1 MRGDTNK
8 DNLIVINYHIHTETS
23 GKTKTPEDILAD
35 FRRVGVQAY
44 NKAFQNED
52 LLDIVKDG
60 TISRTK
66 FIDFKNC
73 FFNSYKL

>member
-1 MRGDTNK
+1 MRGGTSK
-8 DNLIVINYHIHTETS
+8 ENLIVINYHIHTETS

-44 NKAFQNED
+44 KQAFKNED

-66 FIDFKNC
+66 FDNLKKL
-73 FFNSYKL
+73 FF

>member
-1 MRGDTNK
+1 MKGTSK
-8 DNLIVINYHIHTETS
+8 ENLIVINYHIHTETS
-23 GKTKTPEDILAD
+23 GKTKTPEDIFAD

-44 NKAFQNED
+44 KQAFKNKD

-66 FIDFKNC
+66 FDDFKNC
-73 FFNSYKL
+73 FFNRYKL